1 MTINLEWKFFWI
13 QNGQLFIHSFKSFQI
28 MLKILALY
36 QNATFL
42 FVIHSREVEGE
53 EGGKADRPTGLIA
66 KRKVLLTLGRNTPKR
81 PEAFTLWKEQKMD
94 HHLFFLTS
102 FSK

>member
-13 QNGQLFIHSFKSFQI
+13 QNGQLFIRSFKNFQI

-42 FVIHSREVEGE
+42 FVIHSREVDEGE
-53 EGGKADRPTGLIA
+53 DGGKADRQTGLIA

-81 PEAFTLWKEQKMD
+81 PV
-94 HHLFFLTS
+94 
-102 FSK
+102 